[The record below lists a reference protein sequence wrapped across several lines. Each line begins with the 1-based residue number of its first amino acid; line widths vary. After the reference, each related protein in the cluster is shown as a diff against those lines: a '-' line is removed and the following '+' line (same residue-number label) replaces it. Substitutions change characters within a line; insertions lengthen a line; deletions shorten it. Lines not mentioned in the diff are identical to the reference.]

1 MVVSQMDALFDTF
14 LAMKITLR
22 DTHSHFL
29 TYSPA
34 DITRLLATKR
44 DGPALKQLYELE
56 EMIAGLRSAIHDA
69 RCASAASKEET
80 PQ

>member
-1 MVVSQMDALFDTF
+1 MVVAQMDALYDKF

-22 DTHSHFL
+22 DTYQHFL

-34 DITRLLATKR
+34 DIKRLAATKR

-56 EMIAGLRSAIHDA
+56 EMIAGLRQAFTAA
-69 RCASAASKEET
+69 RSVPKDET

>member
-1 MVVSQMDALFDTF
+1 MDALYDKI
-14 LAMKITLR
+14 LAMKIVLR

-34 DITRLLATKR
+34 DIKRLAATKR

-56 EMIAGLRSAIHDA
+56 EQIAGLRQAFRDVRLA
-69 RCASAASKEET
+69 PKDEA

>member
-1 MVVSQMDALFDTF
+1 MVVAQMDALYDNF
-14 LAMKITLR
+14 LAMKIALR

-44 DGPALKQLYELE
+44 DGPALNQLYELE
-56 EMIAGLRSAIHDA
+56 EMIARLRSAIHDA
-69 RCASAASKEET
+69 RLASKEET

>member
-1 MVVSQMDALFDTF
+1 MDALYDKF

-34 DITRLLATKR
+34 DIKRLMATKR

-56 EMIAGLRSAIHDA
+56 EMIAGLRQAIHDA
-69 RCASAASKEET
+69 RCDSAASKEET